1 MVTSNVAKQTSNSPV
16 DEFAAANVSWRRD
29 LLADRAIAIV
39 SERGATAAQ
48 KWGEIGNQKATT
60 GRAYRETTGS
70 LSVTTPELKI
80 SLSHTL
86 RRGLRFL
93 FTGGSF

>member
-1 MVTSNVAKQTSNSPV
+1 MVTSNNAKQTS
-16 DEFAAANVSWRRD
+16 NVSWRRD

-48 KWGEIGNQKATT
+48 KWGEIGNQKAATD
-60 GRAYRETTGS
+60 RDYRETTDS

-80 SLSHTL
+80 SLSHAL
-86 RRGLRFL
+86 REASL
-93 FTGGSF
+93 FITGCSFSE